1 MKTGKLYELSEQQIV
16 DCDTNSYGC
25 DGGWQMAASWYLYEK
40 GTILRSDYP
49 YMDVAGSCR
58 DSEFDKVFYLVD
70 GGYESVD

>member
-1 MKTGKLYELSEQQIV
+1 
-16 DCDTNSYGC
+16 
-25 DGGWQMAASWYLYEK
+25 MAASWYLYDK

-70 GGYESVD
+70 GGYESVDQSKAAFKEAVRA